1 MTKSGIGTNST
12 ANHPTQPTSLSST
25 QAPQT
30 NQTTSASIANAEIP
44 IWISDR
50 KKWVTGISKK
60 TTIND
65 LIYAILKQCHL
76 IGANSASETINTS
89 SQLEQIA
96 NQYVLIEYQFEPP
109 GNSNNNNEP
118 SPDQAQ
124 TQLTI
129 TSQRIL
135 NGDTKVYKYLNK
147 WSQSPNTN
155 INTNSNVMLKI
166 LQRQAENSDL
176 NEKEVNNSSSSSQQQ
191 SSTSL
196 ATKLLKKF
204 GVSSNNNNNSQAQ
217 ANNSANNS
225 ATPNSKTLTSSASLN
240 SNLSNATFRFVD
252 VKLPQM
258 NQPQAQKQQQIWVI
272 KRILCVFL

>member
-12 ANHPTQPTSLSST
+12 ANPTQPTSLSST

-76 IGANSASETINTS
+76 IGANSASENINTS

-109 GNSNNNNEP
+109 SNNNTNNNEP

-176 NEKEVNNSSSSSQQQ
+176 SEANNSSSSGQQQQ

-204 GVSSNNNNNSQAQ
+204 GVSSNNNSQTQ

-225 ATPNSKTLTSSASLN
+225 ATPNSKTLTSSVSLN

-258 NQPQAQKQQQIWVI
+258 SQPQAQKQQQTWVI
-272 KRILCVFL
+272 KKI